1 MIGSH
6 LVRGGKANKATNEV
20 IDEEDDTDFQ
30 DSAVAEEITEEAL
43 QEIE

>member
-6 LVRGGKANKATNEV
+6 LIRGGKANKAMNEV
-20 IDEEDDTDFQ
+20 IDEEDTDFQ